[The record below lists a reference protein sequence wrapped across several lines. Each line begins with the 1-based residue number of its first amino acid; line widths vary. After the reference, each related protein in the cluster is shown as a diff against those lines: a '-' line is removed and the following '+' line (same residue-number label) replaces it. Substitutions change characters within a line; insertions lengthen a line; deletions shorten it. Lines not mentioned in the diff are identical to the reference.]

1 MARRKKRD
9 IEAFS
14 LSFLDCICCGFG
26 AIVLLLVLSKIYEP
40 AVLEKTEE
48 DLRQLI
54 AKLQEELFEIQGQTT
69 VVTTALST
77 VQIETT
83 ETRMTLS
90 RLQRELD
97 TVQGQY
103 DLVMSEDPA
112 LDVDEGELQAAR
124 QRLTAEMRRL
134 APNFRRAPDDSIG
147 GIPVDSEYIIFIV
160 DTSGSMQQKWDWA
173 EQKLAEVLDVYPAVK
188 GLQIMNDNGR
198 FMFQQYGRQWLP
210 DTPQLRQQ
218 IKNTMRQWA
227 PFSDSDPSDG
237 IAYAIQS
244 FWSPD
249 KKISLYVFGD
259 EFQGSSMES
268 VIRDIDRINVEDENG
283 DRLVRI
289 HAVGFPYNFGGSN
302 IPPSSQRFAGL
313 MRLLCER
320 NGGTFVALT
329 TRDRYY

>member
-1 MARRKKRD
+1 MAKRRRD

-26 AIVLLLVLSKIYEP
+26 AIILLLVLSKIYEP

-54 AKLQEELFEIQGQTT
+54 AKLQEELFEIQGQATT
-69 VVTTALST
+69 VTTALST
-77 VQIETT
+77 VQLETS
-83 ETRMTLS
+83 ETRMTLAK
-90 RLQRELD
+90 LQQELSSI
-97 TVQGQY
+97 QGQY
-103 DLVMSEDPA
+103 DLVMSESPE

-124 QRLTAEMRRL
+124 QRLSEEMRRL
-134 APNFRRAPDDSIG
+134 RPDFRRAPDDSIG
-147 GIPVDSEYIIFIV
+147 GIPVDSEYIIFVI
-160 DTSGSMQQKWDWA
+160 DTSGSMQSKWDWA
-173 EQKLAEVLDVYPAVK
+173 ERKLSEVLDVYPTVR

-198 FMFQQYGRQWLP
+198 FMFQQYGRSWLP

-218 IKNTMRQWA
+218 IKATMRQWA

-244 FWSPD
+244 FWAPD
-249 KKISLYVFGD
+249 KKISIYVFGD

-268 VIRDIDRINVEDENG
+268 VLRDIDRINVEDEDGN
-283 DRLVRI
+283 RLVRI
-289 HAVGFPYNFGGSN
+289 HAVGFPYNFGGNS
-302 IPPSSQRFAGL
+302 IPQSSQRFAGL

-329 TRDRYY
+329 NNDR

>member
-1 MARRKKRD
+1 MAKKRRD
-9 IEAFS
+9 VEAFS

-26 AIVLLLVLSKIYEP
+26 AIILLLVLSKIYEP
-40 AVLEKTEE
+40 AVIEKTEE

-54 AKLQEELFEIQGQTT
+54 AKLQEELFEIQGQTD
-69 VVTTALST
+69 VVRTELGT

-83 ETRMTLS
+83 ETRMTLA
-90 RLQRELD
+90 RLQEELD

-103 DLVMSEDPA
+103 DLVVSEDPE
-112 LDVDEGELQAAR
+112 LDVDEEDLRAAR
-124 QRLTAEMRRL
+124 QRLSAEMRRL

-147 GIPVDSEYIIFIV
+147 GIPVDSEYIIFII

-173 EQKLAEVLDVYPAVK
+173 ERKLAEVLDVYPAVR

-259 EFQGSSMES
+259 EFQGSSMEA
-268 VIRDIDRINVEDENG
+268 VIRDIDRINLEDDDGN
-283 DRLVRI
+283 RLVRI
-289 HAVGFPYNFGGSN
+289 HAVGFPYNFGGRS

-329 TRDRYY
+329 TRDRY

>member
-1 MARRKKRD
+1 MARKRREID
-9 IEAFS
+9 QFS

-69 VVTTALST
+69 VMTRDLKT
-77 VQIETT
+77 VQVETT
-83 ETRMTLS
+83 EKRMTLS
-90 RLQRELD
+90 QLQRELD
-97 TVQGQY
+97 SVQGQY
-103 DLVMSEDPA
+103 DLVMSDNPE
-112 LDVDEGELQAAR
+112 LDVDLGELQAAR
-124 QRLTAEMRRL
+124 QRLSEEMLRL
-134 APNFRRAPDDSIG
+134 NPTFRRAPDDSIG
-147 GIPVDSEYIIFIV
+147 GIPVDSEYIIFVI
-160 DTSGSMQQKWDWA
+160 DTSGSMQSKWEWV
-173 EQKLAEVLDVYPAVK
+173 ERKLAEVLDVYPTVK

-198 FMFQQYGRQWLP
+198 FMFQQYGRSWLP

-244 FWSPD
+244 FWTPE
-249 KKISLYVFGD
+249 KKISIYVFGD
-259 EFQGSSMES
+259 EFQGSSME
-268 VIRDIDRINVEDENG
+268 VVVRDIDRINVEDEEGN
-283 DRLVRI
+283 RLVRI

-302 IPPSSQRFAGL
+302 IPQSSQRFAGL

-329 TRDRYY
+329 ERNRYSL